1 MKPPLPTVTVTVAPL
16 ATRGHRVR
24 SEVKITAAA
33 IMRDEELF
41 IAPIFE
47 RENSNELLPHA
58 MLEK

>member
-1 MKPPLPTVTVTVAPL
+1 MKQRQLGPTITVTVAPL

-47 RENSNELLPHA
+47 GEILTIC
-58 MLEK
+58 